1 MITKQFSVQY
11 PQAIARLHDE
21 TVRARPFCGM
31 CSAAYCCKANTGTSG
46 WCPWHLENPP
56 VKG

>member
-11 PQAIARLHDE
+11 PQPTARLHDE
-21 TVRARPFCGM
+21 IVRPFCGM